1 MGCCG
6 GDENNKKMKDWGS
19 EDSQEQSSGKLN
31 FKAIGAGLVI
41 IVLIIYQV
49 IVK

>member
-6 GDENNKKMKDWGS
+6 GDQNNQKMKDWGS
-19 EDSQEQSSGKLN
+19 ENSEEQSSRKVN
-31 FKAIGAGLVI
+31 FKAIGAGLII